1 MNNALDVSSK
11 RFFTDVDAL
20 QDLGISVQDIKKLK
34 DGGFSTIKSVLNAS
48 RKQLTNLK
56 GISEIKV
63 EKIKDSA
70 AKLSGPLF
78 KTGGPL
84 SLQEIT
90 GFFGFLEILCFL
102 GSDVLVDRENL
113 VVLSTGS
120 KALDALLGG
129 GIQSQS
135 ITEVY
140 GEFRCGK
147 TQLCHT
153 LCVTTQ
159 LPTDMGG
166 GAGKVAYIDT
176 EGTFRPERI
185 RAIAERFGM
194 EPEAVLDNIIVG
206 RAANSEHQMELIIHL
221 AAKFAE
227 DGDFKLLVCFRI
239 LIALEGSYKKLIT
252 KKIVDSILA
261 LFRVDFS
268 GRGELSERQQKLN
281 QMLARLTRI
290 SEEFNICVFLTNQVQ
305 ADPGAAS
312 MFAGAD
318 KKPVGGH
325 VLAHASSTR
334 IALRKGRGDERVAKL
349 CDSPDMPE
357 GEASYKITLGGID
370 DC

>member
-1 MNNALDVSSK
+1 MTTDPEARFYIDVNAL
-11 RFFTDVDAL
+11 
-20 QDLGISVQDIKKLK
+20 QELGISAQDIKKLK
-34 DGGFSTIKSVLNAS
+34 DGGFATIKSVLNAS
-48 RKQLTNLK
+48 RKQLTSLK

-63 EKIKDSA
+63 DKIKDSA
-70 AKLSGPLF
+70 GKLSGPMF
-78 KTGGPL
+78 KTG
-84 SLQEIT
+84 
-90 GFFGFLEILCFL
+90 
-102 GSDVLVDRENL
+102 SDLLLDRDK
-113 VVLSTGS
+113 VVMLTTGS
-120 KALDALLGG
+120 KALDGMLGG

-153 LCVTTQ
+153 LCLTAQ
-159 LPTDMGG
+159 LPVEMGG

-185 RAIAERFGM
+185 RAIAERFSM
-194 EPEAVLDNIIVG
+194 DPDASLDNIIVG
-206 RAANSEHQMELIIHL
+206 RAANSEHQMDLIVHL

-227 DGDFKLLVCFRI
+227 DGDFKLL
-239 LIALEGSYKKLIT
+239 
-252 KKIVDSILA
+252 IVDSILA
-261 LFRVDFS
+261 LFRVDYS

-290 SEEFNICVFLTNQVQ
+290 SEEFNICIFLTNQVQ
-305 ADPGAAS
+305 SDPGAAS
-312 MFAGAD
+312 MFSGAD

-334 IALRKGRGDERVAKL
+334 ISLRKGRGDERVAKL

-357 GEASYKITLGGID
+357 GEASYKITVGGIE

>member
-1 MNNALDVSSK
+1 MSTKTHIPLSMTETEA
-11 RFFTDVDAL
+11 RFYTDVDAL
-20 QDLGISVQDIKKLK
+20 QELGISAQDIKKLK
-34 DGGFSTIKSVLNAS
+34 DGGFATIKAVLTAS

-70 AKLSGPLF
+70 SKLSGPSF
-78 KTGGPL
+78 KT
-84 SLQEIT
+84 
-90 GFFGFLEILCFL
+90 
-102 GSDVLVDRENL
+102 GSDVLIDREKI
-113 VVLSTGS
+113 VTLSTGS
-120 KALDALLGG
+120 KAVDAMLGG

-147 TQLCHT
+147 TQICHT
-153 LCVTTQ
+153 LCVTAQ
-159 LPTDMGG
+159 LPTEMGG
-166 GAGKVAYIDT
+166 GGGKAAYIDT

-185 RAIAERFGM
+185 RTIADRFGM
-194 EPEAVLDNIIVG
+194 DPEAVLDNIIVG
-206 RAANSEHQMELIIHL
+206 RAANKMELIVHL

-227 DGDFKLLVCFRI
+227 DGTFRLL
-239 LIALEGSYKKLIT
+239 
-252 KKIVDSILA
+252 
-261 LFRVDFS
+261 
-268 GRGELSERQQKLN
+268 LN

-290 SEEFNICVFLTNQVQ
+290 SEEFNLCIFLTNQVQ

-325 VLAHASSTR
+325 VLAHAASTR
-334 IALRKGRGDERVAKL
+334 ISLRKGRGDERVAKL

-357 GEASYKITLGGID
+357 GEASYKIATGGIE

>member
-1 MNNALDVSSK
+1 MAEATTEA
-11 RFFTDVDAL
+11 RFYTDVDAL
-20 QDLGISVQDIKKLK
+20 QELGISAQDIKKLK
-34 DGGFSTIKSVLNAS
+34 DGGYATVKAVLTAS
-48 RKQLTNLK
+48 RKQLTNIK

-70 AKLSGPLF
+70 SKLSGPSF
-78 KTGGPL
+78 KT
-84 SLQEIT
+84 
-90 GFFGFLEILCFL
+90 
-102 GSDVLVDRENL
+102 GSDVLVDREKIL
-113 VVLSTGS
+113 TLSTGS
-120 KALDALLGG
+120 KAVDAMLGG

-153 LCVTTQ
+153 LCVTAQ
-159 LPTDMGG
+159 LPPEMGG
-166 GAGKVAYIDT
+166 GGGKAAYIDT
-176 EGTFRPERI
+176 EGTFRPERV
-185 RAIAERFGM
+185 RAIADRFGM
-194 EPEAVLDNIIVG
+194 DPEAVLDNIIVG
-206 RAANSEHQMELIIHL
+206 RAANSEHQMELIVHL

-227 DGDFKLLVCFRI
+227 DGTFRLL
-239 LIALEGSYKKLIT
+239 
-252 KKIVDSILA
+252 IVDSIMA

-290 SEEFNICVFLTNQVQ
+290 SEEFNLCIFLTNQVQ

-325 VLAHASSTR
+325 VLAHAASTR
-334 IALRKGRGDERVAKL
+334 ISLRKGRGDERVAKL

-357 GEASYKITLGGID
+357 GEASYKIATGGIE

>member
-1 MNNALDVSSK
+1 MTETEA
-11 RFFTDVDAL
+11 RFYTDVDAL
-20 QDLGISVQDIKKLK
+20 QELGISAQDIKKLK
-34 DGGFSTIKSVLNAS
+34 DGGFATIKAVLTAS

-70 AKLSGPLF
+70 SKLSGPSF
-78 KTGGPL
+78 KNCYF
-84 SLQEIT
+84 IY
-90 GFFGFLEILCFL
+90 
-102 GSDVLVDRENL
+102 
-113 VVLSTGS
+113 GS
-120 KALDALLGG
+120 KAVDAMLGG

-147 TQLCHT
+147 TQICHT
-153 LCVTTQ
+153 LCVTAQ
-159 LPTDMGG
+159 LPTEMGG
-166 GAGKVAYIDT
+166 GGGKAAYIDT

-185 RAIAERFGM
+185 RTIADRFGM
-194 EPEAVLDNIIVG
+194 DPEAVLDNIIVG
-206 RAANSEHQMELIIHL
+206 RAANSEHQMELIVHL

-227 DGDFKLLVCFRI
+227 DGTFRLL
-239 LIALEGSYKKLIT
+239 
-252 KKIVDSILA
+252 IVDSIMA

-290 SEEFNICVFLTNQVQ
+290 SEEFNLCIFLTNQVQ

-325 VLAHASSTR
+325 VLAHAASTR
-334 IALRKGRGDERVAKL
+334 ISLRKGRGDERVAKL

-357 GEASYKITLGGID
+357 GEASYKIATGGIE